1 MKKFVTVAVKTVY
14 IADKPYTYEVPSN
27 AFVEIGSLVR
37 VPFGKG
43 NKTCD
48 GVVLSVFEDGEKEG
62 VKLLASVYPFSVGES
77 GVKLAIYIKSR
88 YFCSLF
94 DAFRLLTPSFS
105 ETGSTPVFDK
115 YAALAE
121 SFDEKKVKSDKQ
133 KKVVAAL
140 TSGEKSLEEL
150 VFETS
155 VSRSV
160 ISTLEKNGVI
170 KISMRQRM
178 RTPRSLLNA
187 INMPPEKNALNE
199 EQQRAF
205 DEISANLGTGK
216 CHLLYGVTGSG
227 KTHVFLSLIDKVLDE
242 GKSAILLLPE
252 ISLTF
257 QVVNRF
263 CSYYGKK
270 VALLHSGLSK
280 GEKSDEWERIQR
292 GEATVVIGTRSAV
305 FAPVKNLGIIII
317 DEEQEH
323 TYKSEMTPKYHAREI
338 AAYRAANE
346 KALLLLASAT
356 PSFESFYKAQN
367 GIIGFS
373 SLTKR
378 YNLQPLPKVITVDL
392 GNEIYA
398 GNSLSISRTL
408 AKEMEENLRR
418 GEQAILFMNRRGHSS
433 YIACPKCKYVYR
445 CPNCGIALNFHAS
458 DGLLHCHYCNHTE
471 KAPTSCRDCGTE
483 TLRYSGIGT
492 QKVEEQI
499 KKLFPEIR
507 LLRMDADSISGKNSR
522 DEILTAFGSGD
533 YDVLL
538 GTQMITKGLDFPN
551 VTLVG
556 VLNADGLLYSSD
568 FRAYERTFS
577 LITQVTGRAGRAE
590 KQGRAVVQTY
600 SPAHEVLKFAYEQD
614 YTGFYEDQIKLRK
627 VLLYPPFCDICQVV
641 FTAEGE
647 ENAFAAAD
655 RFIENT
661 ASLLEKEENS
671 AIKMSII
678 KPRATAVPLVD
689 KKSRVR
695 VLIKC
700 RDDRK
705 TRTLISGIYDGFIK
719 NKENKG
725 VGVIVDMN
733 PLTIL

>member
-1 MKKFVTVAVKTVY
+1 MKKFAEVAVKTVY
-14 IADKPYTYEVPSN
+14 VADRPYTYAVPDG
-27 AFVEIGSLVR
+27 VEIEVGSLVK
-37 VPFGKG
+37 VPFGSADRL
-43 NKTCD
+43 CD
-48 GVVLSVFEDGEKEG
+48 GVALSVFEAEDREK
-62 VKLLASVYPFSVGES
+62 VKTVSSVLPFSVGPE
-77 GVKLAIYIKSR
+77 GVRLAAYIKSR

-105 ETGSTPVFDK
+105 GGAPTPVFDK
-115 YAALAE
+115 YVFLV
-121 SFDEKKVKSDKQ
+121 SDVIPKSEKQ
-133 KKVVAAL
+133 KKVVEAL
-140 TSGEKSLEEL
+140 KNGEKSLEEL
-150 VFETS
+150 VYETS

-160 ISTLEKNGVI
+160 ISTLEKNGII
-170 KISMRQRM
+170 KTDMRRRR
-178 RTPRSLLNA
+178 RTPYSLKNAPLLKGGENRLNA
-187 INMPPEKNALNE
+187 
-199 EQQRAF
+199 EQQKAF
-205 DEISANLGTGK
+205 DEISSGLGSGK

-227 KTHVFLSLIDKVLDE
+227 KTHVFISLIDKVLAE
-242 GKSAILLLPE
+242 GKSAVLLLPE

-263 CSYYGKK
+263 CAYYGDK

-280 GEKSDEWERIQR
+280 GEKNDEWERIQS

-323 TYKSEMTPKYHAREI
+323 TYKSEMTPKYHAKEI
-338 AAYRAANE
+338 AAWRVADS
-346 KALLLLASAT
+346 KALLVIASAT

-373 SLTKR
+373 SLTSR
-378 YNLQPLPKVITVDL
+378 YNSRPLPKVVTVDL
-392 GNEIYA
+392 QNEVYSGNTFA
-398 GNSLSISRTL
+398 ISRVL
-408 AKEMEENLRR
+408 AEEIGENLKR
-418 GEQAILFMNRRGHSS
+418 GEQTILFMNRRGHSS

-445 CPNCGIALNFHAS
+445 CPNCGIALNFHSS
-458 DGLLHCHYCNHTE
+458 DGRLHCHYCNHTE
-471 KAPTSCRDCGTE
+471 NAPTSCRDCGTE
-483 TLRYSGIGT
+483 TLRYSGVGT
-492 QKVEEQI
+492 QKVEEQLE
-499 KKLFPEIR
+499 KLFPGIR
-507 LLRMDADSISGKNSR
+507 ILRMDADSVSGKTGR
-522 DEILTAFGSGD
+522 DDILTAFGSGK

-568 FRAYERTFS
+568 FRAYEKTFS

-590 KQGRAVVQTY
+590 KSGRAVVQTY

-614 YTGFYEDQIKLRK
+614 YVGFYEDQIKLRK
-627 VLLYPPFCDICQVV
+627 ALLYPPFCDICQAV
-641 FTAEGE
+641 FTADGE

-655 RFIENT
+655 RFIENV
-661 ASLLEKEENS
+661 AALLEKEENS
-671 AIKMSII
+671 SIKMSII

-700 RDDRK
+700 RDDKK
-705 TRTLISGIYDGFIK
+705 TRALISGLYGSFIK
-719 NKENKG
+719 NKENKD
-725 VGVIVDMN
+725 VCVTVDMN